1 MLKQLL
7 TELLLRDGGIYLLL
21 GPRGAG
27 GEGERVRLLTDVKAR
42 QQLLLEACRQCQ
54 DAGLY
59 DRFIEIQKRI
69 AAFSMALET
78 IIKYLSE
85 AVCALARDKLDG
97 GSRTAGLIQSGN
109 EILEIYKYYP
119 EVSLQ
124 E

>member
-42 QQLLLEACRQCQ
+42 QQLLLEAFLQCQ

-78 IIKYLSE
+78 INKYLSE
-85 AVCALARDKLDG
+85 AVWALARDKLDG